1 MLSIRSTMDAFTE
14 HRTLAE
20 ALGVV
25 GLVLSLLASVG
36 GTLAVRRALLEMPA
50 DLDRDRGAP
59 LSRVRGALR
68 TAAGF
73 AVFAAGLVLLVLPG
87 PGLLLMALGLLMVG
101 TRRQGGF
108 VRACLARPRLLRA
121 VNALRERHGRPALNA
136 SGSDGRS

>member
-1 MLSIRSTMDAFTE
+1 MLTIRSTMDAFTE
-14 HRTLAE
+14 HRALAE
-20 ALGVV
+20 ALGVA

-36 GTLAVRRALLEMPA
+36 GTLLVRRALLEMPA
-50 DLDRDRGAP
+50 DLDRDHGAP
-59 LSRVRGALR
+59 LSPTRGALR

-108 VRACLARPRLLRA
+108 VRACLARPRLRRA
-121 VNALRERHGRPALNA
+121 VNALRARHGRPALSD